1 MATNMRRP
9 RHPAPSR
16 RSLRRSGLIACSAL
30 CSACPS
36 QDGAGVHTA
45 PPSAALSSVATA
57 TAVATKTDGP
67 GCVPGSGTDYPVGP
81 GQKYA
86 TPGDVPFERL
96 GPGDTVRIHARPEPY
111 RDKLMIGGSGEP
123 GAPIKVCGVPDA
135 SGHLPVLDGAGATT
149 RAALDFP
156 YDGHQP
162 RGLVIVGK
170 KHGDPWLAQPRY
182 IEVSGLEIRGANHA
196 ATFTDK
202 AGKEQRYSEIATG
215 LFVQRGSH
223 VVIRGNHIH
232 DNGNGLFIGGGGGDE
247 LSEDILIEGNW
258 IHDNGSPDRFYEHNV
273 YNEANGVVYQW
284 NRFGAPKSG
293 PQGVLGGN
301 IKERSAGVVIRFNWI
316 EGGAHLI
323 DLVET
328 QEARDRLMTLPSYRE
343 SWVYGNV
350 LVRGPAN
357 GSMVHYGGDSGDVT
371 TYRRGTLHFVHN
383 SVYIDNAD
391 HPAYSG
397 TAIFELSSNEEHLD
411 ARSNV
416 FWSREAPRPAD
427 RPVVLLGGRDGV
439 VSGVATLE
447 GNWVQRGIAAFDG
460 IPGKQP
466 RIVATMT
473 GLEGSERGDASP
485 FVDAVKGNFAPSAA
499 VKAAANAPR
508 YPAELLP
515 LFEYVEQGRGR
526 KRAEDSLA
534 LPGAFGRTR

>member
-1 MATNMRRP
+1 MEGGLSWTFRRLGIVGCAALGAAC
-9 RHPAPSR
+9 PAPE
-16 RSLRRSGLIACSAL
+16 
-30 CSACPS
+30 
-36 QDGAGVHTA
+36 GAT
-45 PPSAALSSVATA
+45 PSAPLPSEAVPLAALPTSDVIAASV
-57 TAVATKTDGP
+57 P
-67 GCVPGSGTDYPVGP
+67 GCVPGRGTDYPVGP

-96 GPGDTVRIHARPEPY
+96 GAGDTVRIHYRSEPY
-111 RDKLMIGGSGEP
+111 RDKLMVGGSGQP
-123 GAPIKVCGVPDA
+123 GAPIKVCGVADP
-135 SGHLPVLDGAGATT
+135 SGHLPIIEGAGAIT
-149 RAALDFP
+149 RPTLDFP

-162 RGLVIVGK
+162 RGLIIVGK
-170 KHGDPWLAQPRY
+170 KHSDPWLAQPRF
-182 IEVSGLEIRGANHA
+182 IEISGLEIRGATPA

-223 VVIRGNHIH
+223 VIIRGNHIH

-247 LSEDILIEGNW
+247 LSEDILVEGNW

-273 YNEANGVVYQW
+273 YNEASGVVYQF

-301 IKERSAGVVIRFNWI
+301 LKERSAGVVIRFNLI

-328 QEARDRLMTLPSYRE
+328 QEARDRLLSLPSYRE

-357 GSMVHYGGDSGDVT
+357 GSMVHYGGDSGDVP

-383 SVYIDNAD
+383 SVFIDNAD
-391 HPAYSG
+391 HPAYAG
-397 TAIFELSSNEEHLD
+397 TAIFELSTNEEHLD
-411 ARSNV
+411 ARSNI

-466 RIVATMT
+466 KLVATMS
-473 GLEGSERGDASP
+473 GLEASERGDASP
-485 FVDAVKGNFAPSAA
+485 FVDALKGNFTPSAA
-499 VKAAANAPR
+499 VKAGAAAPR

-526 KRAEDSLA
+526 KRMEGSLA
-534 LPGAFGRTR
+534 WPGAFGRAP